1 MRYETPEM
9 GIIKLEV
16 TDIIVT
22 SDGLN
27 DSGDNDQETGG
38 GLDLFGKTG
47 RF

>member
-1 MRYETPEM
+1 MRYETPE
-9 GIIKLEV
+9 IIKLEV

-38 GLDLFGKTG
+38 GLDLSGKTG
-47 RF
+47 KF